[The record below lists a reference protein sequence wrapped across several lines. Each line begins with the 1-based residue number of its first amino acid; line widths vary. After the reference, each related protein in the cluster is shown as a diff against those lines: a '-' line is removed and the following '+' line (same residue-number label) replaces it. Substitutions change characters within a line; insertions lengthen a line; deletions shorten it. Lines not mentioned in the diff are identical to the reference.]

1 MRALVLSVLLLALVL
16 GAGGCSM
23 FDMMLDAGYQS
34 VKKWGKEALPILK
47 SDLFKEVEKLAD
59 DTLEKAK
66 AYAREKT
73 EAAGKLLEAKV
84 EARSGV
90 PAPTLKPGEGVTE
103 AIAEMKRW
111 WSDTQLENE
120 RRRLENER
128 RKKEGEPPGPKP
140 LRWYEMVFYSLLGGG
155 SIVGAAAAN
164 SRREKNSTDRRIT
177 GYLRNIGV
185 LPNGDGTKK
194 K

>member
-1 MRALVLSVLLLALVL
+1 MRRTVLILAMMALCS
-16 GAGGCSM
+16 GCSV

-47 SDLFKEVEKLAD
+47 SDLFEEVEKLAD
-59 DTLEKAK
+59 DTLDKAK

-90 PAPTLKPGEGVTE
+90 PAPSIKEGEGVTE

-111 WSDTQLENE
+111 WADTQLENE

-128 RKKEGEPPGPKP
+128 REREGEEPGPKP
-140 LRWYEMVFYSLLGGG
+140 LAWYEMVLYSVLGGG
-155 SIVGAAAAN
+155 GIVGAYAAN
-164 SRREKNSTDRRIT
+164 SRREKNSIDRRVT

-185 LPNGDGTKK
+185 LPNGPDTAPKK